1 MTLSFDFEKSR
12 TPDGVQKEAE
22 DFCEGESDKKTL
34 YQGQRVTVCKVLCF
48 MMLIVWKLDYM
59 WRAQFIVYHIKC

>member
-1 MTLSFDFEKSR
+1 MTSSFDFEKSR

-34 YQGQRVTVCKVLCF
+34 HHGKMSDSV
-48 MMLIVWKLDYM
+48 
-59 WRAQFIVYHIKC
+59 

>member
-22 DFCEGESDKKTL
+22 DFCEGESGKKTL
-34 YQGQRVTVCKVLCF
+34 HHGKMSDSV
-48 MMLIVWKLDYM
+48 
-59 WRAQFIVYHIKC
+59 